1 MPDLVPVLKTD
12 EIQRIVSELGQKISS
27 DYQGRELILVGVLKG
42 AFIFLSDLIR
52 QLTIPVKI
60 DFIRAASYGDGTST
74 SGKIQLTK
82 EIEIDI
88 KGKDVIMV
96 EDIVD
101 TGLTLNYILEHVK
114 SFGPRSVRVCA
125 LLDKIERRQSG
136 IAVDYAGYQV
146 PKGFLVG
153 YGLDYAEEYR
163 HLPAI
168 YHLQP

>member
-60 DFIRAASYGDGTST
+60 DFIRAASYGSGTST

-153 YGLDYAEEYR
+153 YGLD
-163 HLPAI
+163 
-168 YHLQP
+168 

>member
-1 MPDLVPVLKTD
+1 MPDLVPVLRKD
-12 EIQRIVSELGQKISS
+12 EIQRIVGEMGQKISS
-27 DYQGRELILVGVLKG
+27 DYQGRELILIGILNG

-52 QLTIPVKI
+52 QLTIPVKV
-60 DFIRAASYGDGTST
+60 DFIRAASYGSGTST

>member
-136 IAVDYAGYQV
+136 IVVDYAGYQV